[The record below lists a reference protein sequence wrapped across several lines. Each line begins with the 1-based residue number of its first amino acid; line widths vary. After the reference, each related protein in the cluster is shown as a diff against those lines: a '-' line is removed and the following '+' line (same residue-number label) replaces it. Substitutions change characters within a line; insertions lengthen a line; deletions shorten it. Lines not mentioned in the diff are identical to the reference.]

1 MRTYDKTISIS
12 DTRQIGL
19 PFSQTFYKPTPK
31 FWRILG
37 DSLMTGSGII
47 TIVGTVTAL
56 NPVII
61 AVGAIALLAGKL
73 ITNCVSEK

>member
-1 MRTYDKTISIS
+1 
-12 DTRQIGL
+12 
-19 PFSQTFYKPTPK
+19 
-31 FWRILG
+31 
-37 DSLMTGSGII
+37 MTGSGII